1 MTQRIRKQ
9 PNAGAMVAYGALFAG
24 IGVAMGAFA
33 AHGLRSLLTADE
45 YLVFDTGVRY
55 HIYHSFGLMVAG
67 LAGKFWGAERPM
79 AFINA
84 ARLFGAGI
92 ILFSG
97 SLYVLSLTQ
106 VSWVGMI
113 TPAGGL
119 CFLAGWLVLFFS
131 IHRRCRA
138 EGAGR

>member
-1 MTQRIRKQ
+1 MKGTIKKQ
-9 PNAGAMVAYGALFAG
+9 PNTGAMVAYGALAAG
-24 IGVAMGAFA
+24 LGVALGAFA
-33 AHGLRSLLTADE
+33 AHGLRPALTADA
-45 YLVFDTGVRY
+45 YAVFDTGVRY
-55 HIYHSFGLMVAG
+55 HMYHAFGLIVAG
-67 LAGKFWGAERPM
+67 LAGKFWGVERPM

-106 VSWVGMI
+106 AAWVGMI
-113 TPAGGL
+113 TPVGGL
-119 CFLAGWLVLFFS
+119 CFLAGWLVLFVS

-138 EGAGR
+138 D